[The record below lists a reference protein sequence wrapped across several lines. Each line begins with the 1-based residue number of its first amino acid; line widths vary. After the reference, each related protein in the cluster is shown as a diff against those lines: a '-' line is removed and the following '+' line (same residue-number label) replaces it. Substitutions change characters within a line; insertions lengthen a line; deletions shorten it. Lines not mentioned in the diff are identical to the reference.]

1 MSLDATIPLLPVPPS
16 RRLSFLWLML
26 EMVKNPL
33 GSWGEDFYDEPI
45 VVYRNFGLENAF
57 VMDPEMIQTIFL
69 DDCASFS
76 KRPIY
81 DHVLCEGGGKGVL

>member
-16 RRLSFLWLML
+16 RRLSFLML

-33 GSWGEDFYDEPI
+33 SSSGEDFYDEPI

-57 VMDPEMIQTIFL
+57 VMDPEVIQTIFL

-81 DHVLCEGGGKGVL
+81 DHVRGEGGG